1 MPGQM
6 KQKITIKG
14 CQNTIDGQLTVQ
26 AITLVPIMQEA
37 ATKRSTDEGKIVI
50 LYSIHKINAEP
61 LNIAEQHNECQS
73 SQYSNDSPISN
84 QLLVVKQLFY
94 CFPRS

>member
-14 CQNTIDGQLTVQ
+14 CQNTINGQLTVQ

-37 ATKRSTDEGKIVI
+37 ATKRSTDEGKIII
-50 LYSIHKINAEP
+50 LYSKHKINAEP
-61 LNIAEQHNECQS
+61 LNIAKKTMNLDKVNIQMIVPYLTN
-73 SQYSNDSPISN
+73 
-84 QLLVVKQLFY
+84 L
-94 CFPRS
+94 

>member
-14 CQNTIDGQLTVQ
+14 CQNTINGQLTVQ

-37 ATKRSTDEGKIVI
+37 ATKRSTDYGKIVI
-50 LYSIHKINAEP
+50 LYSIYRIHAEPRHRKKINKCCDKE
-61 LNIAEQHNECQS
+61 NIQIIVPYLTN
-73 SQYSNDSPISN
+73 
-84 QLLVVKQLFY
+84 L
-94 CFPRS
+94 